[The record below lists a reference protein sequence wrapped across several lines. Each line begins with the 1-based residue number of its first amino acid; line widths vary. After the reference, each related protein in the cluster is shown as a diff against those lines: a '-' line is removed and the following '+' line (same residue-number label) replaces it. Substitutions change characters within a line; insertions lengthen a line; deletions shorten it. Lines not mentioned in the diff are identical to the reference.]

1 MNEIFLDGCSMT
13 SKETAHTYI
22 KERLNFPPYY
32 GDNLDALWDILTT
45 YSNAISIYLINEE
58 ALNNNLGEYG
68 MLLKGVFQDA
78 AYEND
83 NIHFVVLTEEN

>member
-22 KERLNFPPYY
+22 KERLKFPPYY
-32 GDNLDALWDILTT
+32 GDNLDALWDMLST
-45 YSNAISIYLINEE
+45 YSNTISIYLVNEK
-58 ALNNNLGEYG
+58 ALNENLGEYG
-68 MLLKGVFQDA
+68 RLLKGVFQDA

-83 NIHFVVLTEEN
+83 KIHFTVVTEEN